1 MYARVTCLP
10 TVSPCKAKMVWYL
23 SSWDFRLMFSSSSS
37 LIRTSNASTFVPTLP
52 ILKEEYLKFMP
63 SRGGISS
70 DLLLVQTQTDRQRYV
85 EVLWKVDRHFLNY
98 FSLKSRRGPVTPP
111 ASRQSATQKFS
122 ARMLEICNFRL
133 PWYLWGW
140 WPPTYWADCLVEM
153 REIDQGG
160 DQRGVGGAHIW
171 QQLMPTSFCKL
182 CFLRSH
188 WTIWGHQVQLSDL
201 SPTLRCFHSPCSPE
215 KIAGSNSSDC
225 CPSVNVFPSVC
236 FQQYFHMLN
245 FY

>member
-1 MYARVTCLP
+1 
-10 TVSPCKAKMVWYL
+10 
-23 SSWDFRLMFSSSSS
+23 
-37 LIRTSNASTFVPTLP
+37 
-52 ILKEEYLKFMP
+52 MP

-215 KIAGSNSSDC
+215 KIAGSNRIVVPLSMFSQVC
-225 CPSVNVFPSVC
+225 AFNSIFRCWIFINPNFTVFPWRYFVWCLSIHCICCHTSFPKWERTTLKIQTASKAVSL
-236 FQQYFHMLN
+236 QHQYF
-245 FY
+245 

>member
-1 MYARVTCLP
+1 
-10 TVSPCKAKMVWYL
+10 
-23 SSWDFRLMFSSSSS
+23 
-37 LIRTSNASTFVPTLP
+37 
-52 ILKEEYLKFMP
+52 MP

-182 CFLRSH
+182 CF
-188 WTIWGHQVQLSDL
+188 WGHIGQFEVIKCNYLIYRPLWGVSIHLAVLRRLLALTHRIVVPLSMF
-201 SPTLRCFHSPCSPE
+201 SHVCAFNSIFRCWIFINP
-215 KIAGSNSSDC
+215 NFT
-225 CPSVNVFPSVC
+225 VFPWRYFVWCLSIHCICCHTSFPKWERTTLKIQTASKAVSL
-236 FQQYFHMLN
+236 QHQYF
-245 FY
+245 